1 MKKTAI
7 VPHGT
12 RCFCCPTAEKKNRE
26 WKYSLGFLA
35 ILNVL
40 SSFMLLNLA
49 IEFFILFDKRRG
61 NGKEFPVSLH
71 YPYGPV
77 QNNGSDGFGHF
88 PLASYRLSK

>member
-1 MKKTAI
+1 MARA
-7 VPHGT
+7 VSVVRP
-12 RCFCCPTAEKKNRE
+12 RKKNRE